1 MRSENI
7 LQERDRDPVPYRGS
21 TVCTRGKIRCC
32 AGQALGRLGFCGC
45 ARPGGVCWGCVP
57 FPWFGCMGSLVLC
70 SPDCFLFCLCVGPG
84 RKLCVASAAPMCTCG
99 RNQLPSP
106 AAGCGVTVEPLGSSL
121 PVVGKVWWINVCPL
135 LEWRSTRCFWPCKW
149 SFVTA

>member
-45 ARPGGVCWGCVP
+45 ARPGGYVEAA
-57 FPWFGCMGSLVLC
+57 
-70 SPDCFLFCLCVGPG
+70 FLFHDLVVWGVWFSAPLTAFCSAFVLDQA
-84 RKLCVASAAPMCTCG
+84 ASCA
-99 RNQLPSP
+99 
-106 AAGCGVTVEPLGSSL
+106 
-121 PVVGKVWWINVCPL
+121 
-135 LEWRSTRCFWPCKW
+135 
-149 SFVTA
+149 

>member
-45 ARPGGVCWGCVP
+45 ARPGGGMLRLRSFSMIWLYGE
-57 FPWFGCMGSLVLC
+57 FG
-70 SPDCFLFCLCVGPG
+70 
-84 RKLCVASAAPMCTCG
+84 
-99 RNQLPSP
+99 
-106 AAGCGVTVEPLGSSL
+106 
-121 PVVGKVWWINVCPL
+121 PL
-135 LEWRSTRCFWPCKW
+135 LP
-149 SFVTA
+149 